1 MSELTE
7 LLAGADDLGAWRAAL
22 AREQAIREVMAESGE
37 SREIVEEAVGAMDA
51 MAEEEVLD
59 LCDGEPTTL
68 RDGLSRYVDV
78 LEQRDEVIAR
88 DWVLSDLYA
97 LLNYPWPAGMRGPYV
112 PLEDSLER
120 REGEPEGYHVRET
133 VDTEWCTGYPLMGSS
148 PAERA
153 ESLERGERIRR
164 QAMRDHSFVGGGPF
178 CTAMIEMGSAGSAET
193 GVVTMAAQC
202 GYPRE
207 AHPDMV

>member
-1 MSELTE
+1 MSELAK
-7 LLAGADDLGAWRAAL
+7 LLAGADDLGAWRDAL
-22 AREQAIREVMAESGE
+22 AREEAIRHVMAESGE
-37 SREIVEEAVGAMDA
+37 SRVIVEEAIGAMDA
-51 MAEEEVLD
+51 MAEEGVLD
-59 LCDGEPTTL
+59 LTEGEPTTL
-68 RDGLSRYVDV
+68 KDGLSRYVEV
-78 LEQRDEVIAR
+78 LEGRDEVLAR

-112 PLEDSLER
+112 ALEDSLER

-133 VDTEWCTGYPLMGSS
+133 VDTDWCTGYPLMGSS

-164 QAMRDHSFVGGGPF
+164 QAMRDHVFVGDGPF
-178 CTAMIEMGSAGSAET
+178 CSAMLPMGSSGSPET
-193 GVVTMAAQC
+193 GVVTMTAGC

-207 AHPDMV
+207 AHPDAV